1 MVHRRARPQH
11 GLRSELPGC
20 PAVRRIMAPPSQP
33 VANKQPAPIAIL
45 STAKRTALIE
55 CFNNSGLYK
64 QNGSWRGLP
73 DSMRISGCTV
83 ADLGRDGLLL
93 VIMNGRCA
101 GSAQLTERGAL

>member
-1 MVHRRARPQH
+1 
-11 GLRSELPGC
+11 
-20 PAVRRIMAPPSQP
+20 
-33 VANKQPAPIAIL
+33 IL

-101 GSAQLTERGAL
+101 GSAQLTERGALFARMLIEAAERGGQSVPKAHERAPSSCMGST